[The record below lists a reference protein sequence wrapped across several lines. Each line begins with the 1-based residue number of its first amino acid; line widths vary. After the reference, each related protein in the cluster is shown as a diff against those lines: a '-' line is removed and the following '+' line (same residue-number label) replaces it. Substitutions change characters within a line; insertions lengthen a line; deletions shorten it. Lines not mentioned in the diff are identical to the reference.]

1 MTTSSIAAVTGAT
14 GAQGVAIAQAFADA
28 GWHVRGLSRR
38 SGPSPMPPGIEPFA
52 TPDAA
57 SLESALSGVAVLA
70 VTLPIDYRRGVRE
83 AWLGGMLEAAARAGV
98 QRLVLNL
105 ASRPLPGLASP
116 VSESLRVMEAMA
128 LSGPVPAVVLRPT
141 IYMDNLLQDW
151 AIGGVR
157 RDGVL
162 AYPVPAEIRLNWI
175 SHRSLGA
182 AAVAAATNPD
192 VPGRAFDIAG
202 PAALTGPEVAELLAR
217 ALGRK
222 VSYAA
227 LPPAAFAQALN
238 AAMGPPA
245 GDDIGELYA
254 HLPRVPEAMAKAP
267 GNIALGLAPESFA
280 EWIARHDLRG

>member
-14 GAQGVAIAQAFADA
+14 GAQGAAIAQAFRDA
-28 GWHVRGLSRR
+28 GWRVRGLSRKADP
-38 SGPSPMPPGIEPFA
+38 GAMQPGIEPFA
-52 TPDAA
+52 TPDPA
-57 SLESALSGVAVLA
+57 SLEAALAGVAVLA
-70 VTLPIDYRRGVRE
+70 ITLPIDYRRGVRE
-83 AWLGGMLEAAARAGV
+83 AWLVGMLEAAGQAKV
-98 QRLVLNL
+98 QRLIVNL

-128 LSGPVPAVVLRPT
+128 LAGPVPAVVLRPT

-151 AIGGVR
+151 AISGVR

-162 AYPVPAEIRLNWI
+162 AYPVPGEIRLNWI

-182 AAVAAATNPD
+182 TAVAATASPD
-192 VPGRAFDIAG
+192 APGRAFDIAG
-202 PAALTGPEVAELLAR
+202 PAAVTGPQVADLLAQ
-217 ALGRK
+217 ALGRA

-238 AAMGPPA
+238 AAMGPPV

-254 HLPRVPEAMAKAP
+254 HLPKVADAMAEGA
-267 GNIALGLAPESFA
+267 GNAELGLAPESFA
-280 EWIARHDLRG
+280 EWIARNELRG